1 MGQTRGESPQAGLNT
16 IHFGQA
22 FWYHSLVSSMLWA
35 HTVHD
40 SNIPLV
46 RNRRTILYRDCC
58 RVCARDARAFF
69 RPPRVARY
77 HISLRLACRHPSTF
91 CQLCK

>member
-35 HTVHD
+35 HTEYMTQT
-40 SNIPLV
+40 SLFALV
-46 RNRRTILYRDCC
+46 RNRRTILDRDCRRV
-58 RVCARDARAFF
+58 RVCARTLFSDR
-69 RPPRVARY
+69 RD
-77 HISLRLACRHPSTF
+77 
-91 CQLCK
+91 